1 MRKILNISL
10 HSSSKAIALSFLN
23 NHHCNFLYLIYFR
36 IFCDNFH
43 HQDFYMIISMT
54 GFGRGEASENG
65 MTATVEI
72 KSLNSRY
79 LDLSVRLPQRLQ
91 DKELEVKERVQKKVN
106 RGKLNITM
114 YVSESETGEPS
125 IAVDEKKVK
134 GYVEILKNLRN
145 AAGISDDITIE
156 DIIQFGDVFINKEED
171 EKIIEQKWLLGEKAL
186 EQAVDSLFAMRTQE
200 GSQLKNDLVDRI
212 NFIDDNLEIITK
224 ETEGRGEEVRA
235 KLHERVKNIIEEEKV
250 DPDRLE
256 LEIAILADKM
266 DITEEIVRLRSHLKF
281 FLEAVEQPEPA
292 GRRLN
297 FLTQE
302 INRELNTI
310 GSKANNSD
318 IAQYVVKCK
327 EALEQ
332 IREQVQNVE

>member
-1 MRKILNISL
+1 
-10 HSSSKAIALSFLN
+10 
-23 NHHCNFLYLIYFR
+23 
-36 IFCDNFH
+36 
-43 HQDFYMIISMT
+43 MIISMT

-65 MTATVEI
+65 ITATVEI

-79 LDLSVRLPQRLQ
+79 LDLSIRLPQRLQ
-91 DKELEVKERVQKKVN
+91 DKELQVKELVQKTIN
-106 RGKLNITM
+106 RGKLNITV
-114 YVSESETGEPS
+114 YLSESETGEPS
-125 IAVDEKKVK
+125 IRVDEKKVK
-134 GYVEILKNLRN
+134 GYSRILDNLRE
-145 AAGISDDITIE
+145 AAGISDPISIKDIT
-156 DIIQFGDVFINKEED
+156 QFGDVFINEEED
-171 EKIIEQKWLLGEKAL
+171 EEVLEKKWEVVEKAL
-186 EQAVDSLFAMRTQE
+186 SEAVESLLKMRTQE

-212 NFIDDNLEIITK
+212 EFIDENLEIITK
-224 ETEGRGEEVRA
+224 ETSGRAQEARD
-235 KLHERVKNIIEEEKV
+235 KLLERINNLIEEDKI
-250 DPDRLE
+250 DPERLE
-256 LEIAILADKM
+256 LEVAVLVDKM
-266 DITEEIVRLRSHLKF
+266 DVTEEIVRLRSHLKF
-281 FLEAVEQPEPA
+281 FIEAVEQPEPA

>member
-1 MRKILNISL
+1 
-10 HSSSKAIALSFLN
+10 
-23 NHHCNFLYLIYFR
+23 
-36 IFCDNFH
+36 
-43 HQDFYMIISMT
+43 MIISMT

-65 MTATVEI
+65 ITATVEI

-79 LDLSVRLPQRLQ
+79 LDLSIRLPQRLQ
-91 DKELEVKERVQKKVN
+91 DKELEVKELVQKTIN
-106 RGKLNITM
+106 RGKLNITV
-114 YVSESETGEPS
+114 YLSESETGEPS
-125 IAVDEKKVK
+125 IRVDEKKVK
-134 GYVEILKNLRN
+134 GYSRILDNLRE
-145 AAGISDDITIE
+145 AAGISDPISIKDIT
-156 DIIQFGDVFINKEED
+156 QFGDVFINEEED
-171 EKIIEQKWLLGEKAL
+171 EEVLEQKWKVAEKAL
-186 EQAVDSLFAMRTQE
+186 SEAVESLLKMRTQE

-212 NFIDDNLEIITK
+212 EFIDENLEIITK
-224 ETEGRGEEVRA
+224 ETAGRAEDARD
-235 KLHERVKNIIEEEKV
+235 KLMERINNLIEEDKI
-250 DPDRLE
+250 DPERLE
-256 LEIAILADKM
+256 LEVAILVDKM
-266 DITEEIVRLRSHLKF
+266 DVTEEIVRLRSHLKF
-281 FLEAVEQPEPA
+281 FIEAVEQPEPA

>member
-1 MRKILNISL
+1 
-10 HSSSKAIALSFLN
+10 
-23 NHHCNFLYLIYFR
+23 
-36 IFCDNFH
+36 
-43 HQDFYMIISMT
+43 MT

-65 MTATVEI
+65 ITATVEI

-79 LDLSVRLPQRLQ
+79 LDLSIRLPQRLQ
-91 DKELEVKERVQKKVN
+91 DKELEVKELVQKTIN
-106 RGKLNITM
+106 RGKLNITV
-114 YVSESETGEPS
+114 YLSESETGEPS
-125 IAVDEKKVK
+125 IRVDEKKVK
-134 GYVEILKNLRN
+134 GYSRILDNLRE
-145 AAGISDDITIE
+145 AAGISDPISIKDIT
-156 DIIQFGDVFINKEED
+156 QFGDVFINEEED
-171 EKIIEQKWLLGEKAL
+171 EEVLEQKWKIAEKAL
-186 EQAVDSLFAMRTQE
+186 SEAVESLLKMRTQE

-212 NFIDDNLEIITK
+212 EFIDENLEIITK
-224 ETEGRGEEVRA
+224 ETAGRAEDARD
-235 KLHERVKNIIEEEKV
+235 KLLERINNLIEEDKI
-250 DPDRLE
+250 DPERLE
-256 LEIAILADKM
+256 LEVAILVDKM
-266 DITEEIVRLRSHLKF
+266 DVTEEIVRLRSHLKF
-281 FLEAVEQPEPA
+281 FIEAVEQPEPA